1 MMYTADNTVMNM
13 QSSIVSETPKQDIE
27 FEYCHDKY
35 QTGPDLV
42 LAITLYKATELKHYH
57 DCPKALSFAVISSP
71 SWC

>member
-35 QTGPDLV
+35 KQV
-42 LAITLYKATELKHYH
+42 LIW
-57 DCPKALSFAVISSP
+57 S
-71 SWC
+71 